1 MGCAPRSVT
10 ATRTVSRERSVS
22 RLRVDRAVIRRRIV
36 TQAKSVKMEN
46 VFVVL
51 VSSLLLPVALT
62 SMNVKN
68 LLVTPAPSVPTLL
81 DHSSVLVLED

>member
-1 MGCAPRSVT
+1 
-10 ATRTVSRERSVS
+10 
-22 RLRVDRAVIRRRIV
+22 
-36 TQAKSVKMEN
+36 MEN